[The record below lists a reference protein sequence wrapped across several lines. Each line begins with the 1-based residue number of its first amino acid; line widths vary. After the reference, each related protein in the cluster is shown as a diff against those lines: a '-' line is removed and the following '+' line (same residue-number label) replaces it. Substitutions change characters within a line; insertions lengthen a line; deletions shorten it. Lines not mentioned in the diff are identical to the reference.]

1 MDHKQSKYKVREITE
16 GLLTNMSK
24 KKLDERAKASEF
36 ERQFKQ
42 LTVGEFYRVM
52 SQKYGVGC
60 VVINYLAHP
69 QKRTLFKVASYAL
82 PTNKD
87 LTPTDRILV
96 AEVNPEK
103 SIAYVRLTGITDESF
118 LAIAPLNDPIMDEV
132 VNVHNNDEIT
142 LFR

>member
-1 MDHKQSKYKVREITE
+1 MKSEKQ
-16 GLLTNMSK
+16 
-24 KKLDERAKASEF
+24 F
-36 ERQFKQ
+36 QQ
-42 LTVGEFYRVM
+42 LTVGKFYRNM

-82 PTNKD
+82 PTNSD
-87 LTPTDRILV
+87 LTPTDRVLV
-96 AEVNPEK
+96 AEVNPEE
-103 SIAYVRLTGITDESF
+103 SIAYLHLTGITDVSF
-118 LAIAPLNDPIMDEV
+118 LVIAPLNDPVMDEV